1 MNKDEFNNILI
12 SLGLK
17 RPHIETLLNLVES
30 EISDTH
36 QDWYE
41 EKEGM
46 LRSGVLAARSELYEL
61 ASMLTGKLCEEERK
75 EIVINLPEGTN
86 LTKRKMKND

>member
-1 MNKDEFNNILI
+1 MNKNEFNNILI

-41 EKEGM
+41 ENKGM
-46 LRSGVLAARSELYEL
+46 LRSGVLAARSELHEL
-61 ASMLTGKLCEEERK
+61 ASMLTKKLAEEERK
-75 EIVINLPEGTN
+75 EV
-86 LTKRKMKND
+86 KND

>member
-36 QDWYE
+36 HEWYE
-41 EKEGM
+41 EHKGM
-46 LRSGVLAARSELYEL
+46 LKSGVLATRAELYEL
-61 ASMLTGKLCEEERK
+61 ASMLTKKLAEEERK
-75 EIVINLPEGTN
+75 EV
-86 LTKRKMKND
+86 KNA

>member
-1 MNKDEFNNILI
+1 MNKSEFNNILI

-17 RPHIETLLNLVES
+17 RPQLEILLKLVEN
-30 EISDTH
+30 EINNTH

-41 EKEGM
+41 ENQGM

-61 ASMLTGKLCEEERK
+61 ASMLTKKLYKEESK
-75 EIVINLPEGTN
+75 EV
-86 LTKRKMKND
+86 KNG

>member
-46 LRSGVLAARSELYEL
+46 LRSGVLASRAELYTL
-61 ASMLTGKLCEEERK
+61 ASLLTFKLCKEEREEVK
-75 EIVINLPEGTN
+75 
-86 LTKRKMKND
+86 K

>member
-41 EKEGM
+41 ENKGM
-46 LRSGVLAARSELYEL
+46 LRSGVLAFRSELHEL
-61 ASMLTGKLCEEERK
+61 ASMLTKKLAEEERK
-75 EIVINLPEGTN
+75 EV
-86 LTKRKMKND
+86 KND

>member
-1 MNKDEFNNILI
+1 MNKNEFNNILI

-61 ASMLTGKLCEEERK
+61 ASMLTKKLAEEGRK
-75 EIVINLPEGTN
+75 EV
-86 LTKRKMKND
+86 KNG